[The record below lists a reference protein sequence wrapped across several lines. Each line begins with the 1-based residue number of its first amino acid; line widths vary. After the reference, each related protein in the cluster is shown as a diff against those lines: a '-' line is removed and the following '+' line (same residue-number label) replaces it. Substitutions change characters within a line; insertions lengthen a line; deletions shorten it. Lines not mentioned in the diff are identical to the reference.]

1 MGSLREFILAE
12 PQQTA
17 GSADLDWID
26 HAGLPGIN
34 PGLTVSHKD
43 TKSIHMATLAA
54 VMRSSTSN
62 EPVIRELSKFR
73 LLRDRL
79 LAEIPDLDTET
90 LADTL
95 EGITDL
101 REMLAEVIRS
111 ALEDEALAAGLSTRL
126 SDMKARLER
135 LETRAKRKRELALQA
150 MSEAEI
156 AKLVE
161 ADFTASLRQG
171 APALEVVA
179 EDKIPAA
186 YWKPQPPK
194 LDRQGLLAAL
204 KAGTAIEGAAL
215 APPHLQLSVRT
226 K

>member
-1 MGSLREFILAE
+1 M
-12 PQQTA
+12 
-17 GSADLDWID
+17 
-26 HAGLPGIN
+26 
-34 PGLTVSHKD
+34 
-43 TKSIHMATLAA
+43 
-54 VMRSSTSN
+54 
-62 EPVIRELSKFR
+62 
-73 LLRDRL
+73 
-79 LAEIPDLDTET
+79 
-90 LADTL
+90 
-95 EGITDL
+95 
-101 REMLAEVIRS
+101 
-111 ALEDEALAAGLSTRL
+111 
-126 SDMKARLER
+126 
-135 LETRAKRKRELALQA
+135 
-150 MSEAEI
+150 
-156 AKLVE
+156 E